1 MNIIIIGCGKTG
13 AELAEELNAEGH
25 DITIVDRDEKR
36 VRDLAM
42 SLDVFGVS
50 GNGAILDVQRE
61 AGVEKSDLLIACT
74 GSDELNML
82 ICLIARKAGDC
93 MTICRIRNF
102 EYENEI
108 DYLQKELGLSMV
120 VNPEKLTAHEV
131 IRLLHFPSATE
142 IESFSYGKAEM
153 VTVRLKKESPLSGLA
168 LKDLHRKFSGS
179 VLIAMIQRGQEV
191 LIPSGD
197 TELQGGDLV
206 SFIAD
211 ADEAMS
217 FLKKCDPTLKPHRSV
232 FVVGAGRI
240 TNYILEE
247 RMRMK
252 NPMDFKCVDM
262 SEARCVA
269 LSERYQDVTFI
280 NGNGTDQALLREENL
295 EGADVLVTLTGI
307 DEQNVM
313 MSLIAHENYGTRLI
327 TKVNHMEPED
337 IPDSL
342 DIGSLVVPKTITA
355 NEVVRFV
362 RAMDA
367 SKDSSITSLY
377 KLANGR
383 AEAQE
388 YEVLEESGITD
399 VTLKDLRT
407 KPNLLIAAIF
417 RDGELL
423 RPSGSDM
430 IRKGDHIVIVTRT
443 DNEIRSLSDIAAEA

>member
-1 MNIIIIGCGKTG
+1 MNIIIIGCGKIG
-13 AELAEELNAEGH
+13 AELAEELNKEGH

-42 SLDVFGVS
+42 SLDVIGVS
-50 GNGAILDVQRE
+50 GNGAILDVQQE
-61 AGVEKSDLLIACT
+61 AGVGQADLLVACT

-108 DYLQKELGLSMV
+108 DYLQKELGLSLV
-120 VNPEKLTAHEV
+120 INPEKLTAHEI

-153 VTVRLKKESPLSGLA
+153 VTVRLKNSSPLCGVA
-168 LKDLHRKFSGS
+168 LKDLHRKSSGS
-179 VLIAMIQRGQEV
+179 VLIAMIERGQDV
-191 LIPSGD
+191 MIPSGD
-197 TELQGGDLV
+197 TELRSGDLV

-217 FLKKCDPTLKPHRSV
+217 FLKKCDPTLRPHRSV
-232 FVVGAGRI
+232 FVIGAGRI

-252 NPMDFKCVDM
+252 NPMEFKCIDI
-262 SEARCVA
+262 SEARCIA
-269 LSERYQDVTFI
+269 LSELYQDVTFI
-280 NGNGTDQALLREENL
+280 NGNGAEQALLREENI

-313 MSLIAHENYGTRLI
+313 MSLIARENYGTRLI
-327 TKVNHMEPED
+327 TKVNHIEPED

-342 DIGSLVVPKTITA
+342 DIGSLIAPKTITA

-362 RAMDA
+362 RAMEE

-377 KLANGR
+377 KLANGK

-388 YEVLEESGITD
+388 YEVLEESGITGIA
-399 VTLKDLRT
+399 LKDLRT
-407 KPNLLIAAIF
+407 RPNLLIAAIF
-417 RDGELL
+417 RNGELL

-430 IRKGDHIVIVTRT
+430 ILKGDHIVIVTRA

>member
-13 AELAEELNAEGH
+13 AELAEELNNEGH

-42 SLDVFGVS
+42 SLDVIGVS

-93 MTICRIRNF
+93 MTVCRIRNF

-108 DYLQKELGLSMV
+108 DYLQKELGLSFV
-120 VNPEKLTAHEV
+120 INPEKLTAHEI

-153 VTVRLKKESPLSGLA
+153 VTVRLKAESMLVGVA
-168 LKDLHRKFSGS
+168 LRDLHKKAAGN
-179 VLIAMIQRGQEV
+179 VLIVMIQRGQEV
-191 LIPSGD
+191 IIPSGD
-197 TELQGGDLV
+197 SELHAGDLV

-217 FLKKCDPTLKPHRSV
+217 FLKKCDPHLKPHRSV
-232 FVVGAGRI
+232 FVVGSGRI

-247 RMRMK
+247 RKRMK
-252 NPMDFKCVDM
+252 NPMNFKCVDI

-280 NGNGTDQALLREENL
+280 NGNGADQALLREENL

-313 MSLIAHENYGTRLI
+313 MSLIARENYGTRLI

-337 IPDSL
+337 IPEAL

-362 RAMDA
+362 RAMEE
-367 SKDSSITSLY
+367 SRDSSITSLY

-388 YEVLEESGITD
+388 YEVLEESGLTD
-399 VTLKDLRT
+399 VMLKDLKT

-417 RDGELL
+417 RDGKLL
-423 RPSGSDM
+423 RPAGSDM
-430 IRKGDHIVIVTRT
+430 IMKGDHIVIVTRT
-443 DNEIRSLSDIAAEA
+443 DNHVRSLSDIAAEA